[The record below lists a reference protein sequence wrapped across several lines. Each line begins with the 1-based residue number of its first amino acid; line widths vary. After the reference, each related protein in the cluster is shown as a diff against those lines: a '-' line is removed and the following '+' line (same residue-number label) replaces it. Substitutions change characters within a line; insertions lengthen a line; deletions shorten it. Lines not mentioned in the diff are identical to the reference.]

1 MPAKW
6 DEMAV
11 VGRIARTHGLR
22 GEVIVNLETDFPDE
36 RFHAGAELFVVRGGK
51 IERLTLAGVRFH
63 QGRPIVA
70 VTGVDGIDAAQELSG
85 LDLRVPPEWLV
96 PLPAGTFYRHDLVGC
111 RVETGAGR
119 PVGIVKEVEGTAAAS
134 RLVVASGDQEI
145 LIPLASEICIAID
158 ADGKRIV
165 IEPPD
170 GLLELNLVT
179 KPRPVS
185 RHSSVEGDAS

>member
-1 MPAKW
+1 VPVNW
-6 DEMAV
+6 DDMAV

-22 GEVIVNLETDFPDE
+22 GEVIVNPETDFPGE
-36 RFHAGAELFVVRGGK
+36 RFHAGAELFIVRRGVM
-51 IERLTLAGVRFH
+51 ERLILVAVRFH

-70 VTGVDGIDAAQELSG
+70 LSGVEGIDAAQELSG
-85 LDLRVPPEWLV
+85 LDLRVPPDRLM
-96 PLPAGTFYRHDLVGC
+96 PLPPGTFYRHDLVGC

-119 PVGIVKEVEGTAAAS
+119 AVGIVKEVQGAPDAS

-145 LIPLASEICIAID
+145 LIPLASEICTAID

-165 IEPPD
+165 IEPPG

-179 KPRPVS
+179 KARSDS
-185 RHSSVEGDAS
+185 RHPSV